1 MKKKQFIVVGVGRF
15 GLSVI
20 ETLSR
25 QGVEVLA
32 IERNEEKLEQIAD
45 IVVQAVCA
53 DAADPEVLGQIGAR
67 NFDGAVVT
75 MGKELETS
83 ILVTIQLKELGIPYV
98 MVKATNALGGRVLK
112 KVGADKVIFP
122 EREMGI
128 RVGNELASG
137 NYFEAKA
144 ISEEHSIVDI
154 PVREEWAGKKME
166 DLPVYRG
173 GNIGVIGVRT
183 EEGPIIFPEPGYV
196 IRETDILIV
205 LGENQRLRKFQ

>member
-53 DAADPEVLGQIGAR
+53 DASDPEVLRQIGAR

-83 ILVTIQLKELGIPYV
+83 ILVTIQLKELGIPFV

-144 ISEEHSIVDI
+144 ISEEHSIVDV
-154 PVREEWAGKKME
+154 PAHEDWVGKKME
-166 DLPVYRG
+166 ELPVYRG

-183 EEGPIIFPEPGYV
+183 ADGPVIFPEPGYEV
-196 IRETDILIV
+196 RETDILII
-205 LGENQRLRKFQ
+205 LGENQRLRKVQ